1 MGFFLLIT
9 KAIFDKIL
17 YQLIIWQKPLQYC
30 KVISHQL
37 IKVNGKKINLKLF
50 IEGKFLNMKKLCI
63 MTNRQSD

>member
-30 KVISHQL
+30 KVTSLQL
-37 IKVNGKKINLKLF
+37 IKINGKNKNKLKIIYRRK
-50 IEGKFLNMKKLCI
+50 IP
-63 MTNRQSD
+63 